1 MRDSILDAER
11 LSLKAAA
18 ERLGVHVTTVWRW
31 ATDGVNG
38 RKLPTIRVGGR
49 RFVMRTDLDTFLA
62 EGQIE
67 CRDGR
72 TTPAPDASSDG
83 NGGTDD

>member
-31 ATDGVNG
+31 ATDGVSG
-38 RKLPTIRVGGR
+38 RKLPTIRVGGQ
-49 RFVMRTDLDTFLA
+49 RFVMRADLDTFLA
-62 EGQIE
+62 EGRVE
-67 CRDGR
+67 CPNGR
-72 TTPAPDASSDG
+72 TTPASDASSDG
-83 NGGTDD
+83 HGGIDV